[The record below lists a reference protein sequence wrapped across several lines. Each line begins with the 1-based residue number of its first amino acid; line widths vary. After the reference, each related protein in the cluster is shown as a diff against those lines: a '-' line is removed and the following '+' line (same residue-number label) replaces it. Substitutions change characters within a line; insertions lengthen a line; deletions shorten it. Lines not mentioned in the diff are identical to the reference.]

1 MPALAVPNGVS
12 GVLGAAGRALDRVLD
27 AVFPPRCA
35 GCARLGANFCEK
47 CVAQVAPV
55 PPPWCASCGV
65 TLRGISS
72 VALCADCRLDPLP
85 LDAVRSAGLLNGPL
99 RRAVHRLKYRSRT
112 GAAASLAG
120 LLRGAAGQIGALPSD
135 TVVVPVPLHAARLR
149 ERGFNQAEA
158 LAAPLA
164 AMLGLPLRPAVLRIR
179 ETPSQVGLS
188 RAARRTNLRGAFAA
202 SEALAGAA
210 VLLVDDVVTTG
221 STLGS
226 AAAAC
231 RAQGARAVYA
241 VTLARE
247 A

>member
-1 MPALAVPNGVS
+1 MGALAP
-12 GVLGAAGRALDRVLD
+12 AGRLVDRLLD

-35 GCARLGANFCEK
+35 GCARLGTHFCDR
-47 CVAQVAPV
+47 CAGQVERV
-55 PPPWCASCGV
+55 RPPWCDSCGATV
-65 TLRGISS
+65 RG
-72 VALCADCRLDPLP
+72 AGAGDLCAACRLDPLP
-85 LDAVRSAGLLNGPL
+85 LNGVRSAGLLNGPL
-99 RRAVHRLKYRSRT
+99 RRAVHRLKYRGRSS
-112 GAAASLAG
+112 AAPALARLMQPAVSELG
-120 LLRGAAGQIGALPSD
+120 VLPAN

-164 AMLGLPLRPAVLRIR
+164 GLLGLPLRAAMLRVR
-179 ETPSQVGLS
+179 ETPSQVGLP
-188 RAARRTNLRGAFAA
+188 RAARRANLKGAFSAN
-202 SEALAGAA
+202 EQLAGFP

-231 RAQGARAVYA
+231 HATGAIGVYA

-247 A
+247 S

>member
-1 MPALAVPNGVS
+1 MGALAP
-12 GVLGAAGRALDRVLD
+12 AGRLVDRLLD

-35 GCARLGANFCEK
+35 GCARLGTHFCDRCAGQIER
-47 CVAQVAPV
+47 VR
-55 PPPWCASCGV
+55 PPWCDSCGATV
-65 TLRGISS
+65 RG
-72 VALCADCRLDPLP
+72 AGAGDLCAACRLDPLP
-85 LDAVRSAGLLNGPL
+85 LNGVRSAGLLNGPL
-99 RRAVHRLKYRSRT
+99 RRAVHRLKYRGRSS
-112 GAAASLAG
+112 AAPALARLMQPAVSELG
-120 LLRGAAGQIGALPSD
+120 VLPAN

-164 AMLGLPLRPAVLRIR
+164 GLLGLPLRAAMLRVR
-179 ETPSQVGLS
+179 ETPSQVGLP
-188 RAARRTNLRGAFAA
+188 RAARRANLKGAFSAN
-202 SEALAGAA
+202 EQLAGFP

-231 RAQGARAVYA
+231 HAGGAIGVYA

-247 A
+247 S

>member
-1 MPALAVPNGVS
+1 MRPFQ
-12 GVLGAAGRALDRVLD
+12 RVLD

-35 GCARLGANFCEK
+35 GCARLGAHFCER
-47 CVAQVAPV
+47 CAAQVRPV
-55 PPPWCASCGV
+55 APPWCASCGAS
-65 TLRGISS
+65 LRAGWRS
-72 VALCADCRLDPLP
+72 ALCVDCFSDPLP
-85 LDAVRSAGLLNGPL
+85 LDAVRSAGLLDGPL
-99 RRAVHRLKYRSRT
+99 RRAVHRLKYRGRA
-112 GAAASLAG
+112 GAAPALAR
-120 LLRGAAGQIGALPSD
+120 LLRVAVDSIGALPPD
-135 TVVVPVPLHAARLR
+135 AVVVPVPLHSSRRR

-164 AMLGLPLRPAVLRIR
+164 AALRRPLRPAVLRIR
-179 ETPSQVGLS
+179 GTASQVGLS
-188 RAARRTNLRGAFAA
+188 RAARRTNLRDAFAA
-202 SEALAGAA
+202 TEALAGAV

-226 AAAAC
+226 AAGAC